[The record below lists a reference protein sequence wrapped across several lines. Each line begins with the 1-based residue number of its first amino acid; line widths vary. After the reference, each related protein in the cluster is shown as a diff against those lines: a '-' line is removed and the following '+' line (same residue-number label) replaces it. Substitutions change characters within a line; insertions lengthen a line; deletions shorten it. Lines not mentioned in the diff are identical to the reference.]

1 MSEADKVQVV
11 VPVRAR
17 LRARLPR
24 WRVRAGYAVAVLYAW
39 LAEPSVPSLVLGT
52 MIAAMGL
59 VIRGAAAGYLR
70 KNERLTTGGP
80 YGYTRNPL
88 YLGSVLL
95 AAGLLVA
102 GGSWLA
108 ALAVIAYVGVFY
120 PAAIR
125 FEEQHLRK
133 LHTRAYDDYASHVPL
148 FFPRLSPAA
157 AMHEDTPFSWELYK
171 ANREEQAAMGAAVAI
186 ALLAAKMWL
195 L

>member
-1 MSEADKVQVV
+1 MSEADKVQVI
-11 VPVRAR
+11 VP

-24 WRVRAGYAVAVLYAW
+24 WRVRAGYAVALLYAW
-39 LAEPSVPSLVLGT
+39 LAEPSVPSLVLGA

-59 VIRGAAAGYLR
+59 LIRGAAAGYLQ

-80 YGYTRNPL
+80 YAYTRNPL
-88 YLGSVLL
+88 YLGSTLL

-102 GGSWLA
+102 GSSWQA
-108 ALAVIAYVGVFY
+108 ALVVIAYVWVFY
-120 PAAIR
+120 PAAMR

-148 FFPRLSPAA
+148 FFPRLTPSA
-157 AMHEDTPFSWELYK
+157 AMQDDTPFSWELYK
-171 ANREEQAAMGAAVAI
+171 ANREQQATIGAGVAI
-186 ALLAAKMWL
+186 VLLSVKMWL

>member
-11 VPVRAR
+11 VP

-39 LAEPSVPSLVLGT
+39 LAEPSVPSLVLGA

-59 VIRGAAAGYLR
+59 LIRGAAAGYLQ
-70 KNERLTTGGP
+70 KNEGLTTGGP
-80 YGYTRNPL
+80 YAYTRNPL
-88 YLGSVLL
+88 YLGSTLL

-102 GGSWLA
+102 GSSWLA
-108 ALAVIAYVGVFY
+108 ALVVIAYVGIFY
-120 PAAIR
+120 PAAMR

-148 FFPRLSPAA
+148 FFPRLTPSA
-157 AMHEDTPFSWELYK
+157 AMQDDTPFSWELYK
-171 ANREEQAAMGAAVAI
+171 ANREQQAAIGAGVAI
-186 ALLAAKMWL
+186 ALLAVKMWL
-195 L
+195 F